1 MSVWTEFLQNKK
13 FEIKD
18 DYGIFLHEFRTPMFF
33 STERDLMT
41 YISDTD
47 LKEILYIK
55 FKEDENFKL
64 FGSEKKHQEIINS
77 TEKKKFKNSF
87 LWFIVILIGSLV
99 YHYFVKEID
108 FKELKLFIIIG
119 GVFPITEMFF
129 EYRNLTDVSSQKHQK
144 FIENSIFSFWL
155 QKSNTKFFAY
165 LIPTIL
171 ALSFGFQEILTL
183 GKSTQFDFVNEFALI
198 KSRLDL
204 GEYERL
210 LTYLFVHYNMLNISA
225 IFGALYFLS
234 RIFFQFYNLS
244 LFILIF
250 AVTRIVGGLSSVII
264 LPQEISYGASSA
276 VLGILGFLV
285 VIVFKHKD
293 VIPTNIIKDLV
304 NGSLYVAVL
313 GIAGYE
319 FINNAANFGGF
330 IAGALIATTID
341 NKDEIEHKIKKSLSK
356 IKF

>member
-1 MSVWTEFLQNKK
+1 MSVWTEFLRDKK

-33 STERDLMT
+33 SSEKDLMT

-47 LKEILYIK
+47 LKEILFIK
-55 FKEDENFKL
+55 FKEDENFKI
-64 FGSEKKHQEIINS
+64 FGSERKHQEIINT

-87 LWFIVILIGSLV
+87 LWFIVILIGALA

-108 FKELKLFIIIG
+108 IKELKLFIIIG
-119 GVFPITEMFF
+119 GIFPITEMFF
-129 EYRNLTDVSSQKHQK
+129 DYRNLNDISATKHQK

-155 QKSNTKFFAY
+155 QKSNTKFLAY

-183 GKSTQFDFVNEFALI
+183 GKSTQFNFVNKFALI

-210 LTYLFVHYNMLNISA
+210 LTYLFVHYNMLHISA

-250 AVTRIVGGLSSVII
+250 AVTGIVGGLSSVII
-264 LPQEISYGASSA
+264 LPQEISYGASSS
-276 VLGILGFLV
+276 VLGILGFFL
-285 VIVFKHKD
+285 
-293 VIPTNIIKDLV
+293 
-304 NGSLYVAVL
+304 
-313 GIAGYE
+313 
-319 FINNAANFGGF
+319 
-330 IAGALIATTID
+330 
-341 NKDEIEHKIKKSLSK
+341 
-356 IKF
+356 

>member
-1 MSVWTEFLQNKK
+1 MITAS
-13 FEIKD
+13 
-18 DYGIFLHEFRTPMFF
+18 FLHEFRTPMFF
-33 STERDLMT
+33 STEDDLMT

-64 FGSEKKHQEIINS
+64 FGSEKKHQEIINI

-87 LWFIVILIGSLV
+87 LWFIVVLIGAFV

-183 GKSTQFDFVNEFALI
+183 GKSTQFNFVNEFALI
-198 KSRLDL
+198 KKQIRF
-204 GEYERL
+204 R
-210 LTYLFVHYNMLNISA
+210 
-225 IFGALYFLS
+225 
-234 RIFFQFYNLS
+234 RI
-244 LFILIF
+244 
-250 AVTRIVGGLSSVII
+250 
-264 LPQEISYGASSA
+264 
-276 VLGILGFLV
+276 
-285 VIVFKHKD
+285 
-293 VIPTNIIKDLV
+293 
-304 NGSLYVAVL
+304 
-313 GIAGYE
+313 
-319 FINNAANFGGF
+319 
-330 IAGALIATTID
+330 
-341 NKDEIEHKIKKSLSK
+341 
-356 IKF
+356 